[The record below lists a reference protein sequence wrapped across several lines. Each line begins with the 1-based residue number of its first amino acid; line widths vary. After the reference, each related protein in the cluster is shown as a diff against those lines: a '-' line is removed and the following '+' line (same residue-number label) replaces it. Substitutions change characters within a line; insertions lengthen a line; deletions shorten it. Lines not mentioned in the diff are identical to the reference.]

1 MVTTA
6 QIQRLVRQIADTFR
20 VERIILF
27 GSHAEGRPTEDSDV
41 DLLVVAPHEGRGWEH
56 AAAIRSRLR
65 PGFPVDLVVRSPE
78 ELRERLDM
86 GDDFFREIAEH
97 GKPLYEAKH
106 G

>member
-1 MVTTA
+1 MVTTG
-6 QIQRLVRQIADTFR
+6 QIQDFARQIADVFR

-27 GSHAEGRPTEDSDV
+27 GSHADGTPTEDSDV
-41 DLLVVAPHEGRGWEH
+41 DLLVVASHEGRSWEH

-65 PGFPVDLVVRSPE
+65 PGFPVDLMVRSPE
-78 ELRERLDM
+78 ELRARLDM
-86 GDDFFREIAEH
+86 GDDFFREITEH